1 MKEADIIV
9 TNPPFSIIRDY
20 IAQLDK
26 YNKKFVFIGPQNI
39 ITYKEVFPLIKDNK
53 LWLGYTHPKEFVK
66 PDGNFQKFGNI
77 SWFTNLETKKR
88 KEDLLL
94 YKKYNAKDYPKYDN
108 YDAINVDKVKDIP
121 MDYYGVMGVPI
132 TFLDSYNPEQF
143 EIEALGN
150 SRENFTPN
158 KTYLN
163 PKKVLKNGNIING
176 NAINCVLAIEVENK
190 PTDIHYTSDN
200 SKYLIAPYARVLI
213 KRK

>member
-1 MKEADIIV
+1 M
-9 TNPPFSIIRDY
+9 
-20 IAQLDK
+20 
-26 YNKKFVFIGPQNI
+26 
-39 ITYKEVFPLIKDNK
+39 
-53 LWLGYTHPKEFVK
+53 WLGYTHPKEFIT
-66 PDGNFQKFGNI
+66 PGGTQKFGNI

-88 KEDLLL
+88 TEDLLL
-94 YKKYNAKDYPKYDN
+94 FRTYNAKDYPKYDN

-121 MDYYGVMGVPI
+121 MDYYGVLGVPI
-132 TFLDSYNPEQF
+132 TFLDSYNPNQF
-143 EIEALGN
+143 EIVALGN

-190 PTDIHYTSDN
+190 PSDIHYISDN

-213 KRK
+213 KRKANDSKRT